1 VDIRALVEAA
11 RTKGLTFHVEG
22 DRIKVEADSEP
33 DAETKVLIESLRD
46 HKDELRRV
54 LAAPPCWGCGATMTR
69 TKDIYGRPWWA
80 CWECAKTA

>member
-1 VDIRALVEAA
+1 MDIRTLVDTA
-11 RTKGLTFHVEG
+11 RAKGLAFHVEG

-33 DAETKVLIESLRD
+33 DAETKALIESLRD

-54 LAAPPCWGCGATMTR
+54 PAGPPCWGCGATMTT

-80 CWECAKTA
+80 CWSCARTA